1 MRRAGSGDGLALDL
15 IVTGKA
21 NVSGDI
27 LIKELTLSREAGG
40 VPMKKVN
47 HRIST
52 RLAAWFMAIAIVA
65 MPITSLAQTQISYH
79 SNKYKPA
86 DDVKLGRQA
95 AAEAEQQF
103 PLLRD
108 AEVQSYVESVGQRLV
123 AAIPPEFQHPEFRY
137 YFKVIN
143 ASDINAFALPGGP
156 MYVNRGMIQAA
167 RNEGE
172 MAGVMAHELSHV
184 ALRHGTAQATKAQK
198 YGLLAGIAG
207 IAGTIF
213 GGPGLGQIA
222 QGSVG
227 VYFLKFS
234 REYETE
240 ADLLGARIMANAG
253 YDPRDLANMF
263 QTIERQG
270 GGGGGF
276 LSDHPS
282 PSNRYARINQEAQ
295 TLRIANVPHDNRQ
308 FLAVNERL
316 RSYPRAQTM
325 AEIQRSGRRYP
336 NQGDTY
342 PNGDR
347 TGYPNAPS
355 GRVDYPSSRY
365 RSYDE
370 FGLFRVNVPDNWR
383 ELSDSNNSV
392 WFAPSG
398 GYGSSNGQVVY
409 THGVNLGVAPA
420 SNGNLQ
426 QATNEFLNSLQQGNG
441 NLRARSNYQRT
452 YIDGR
457 QALSISLTNI
467 NEATGRNE
475 LVSVITTQLRNG
487 QLFYMIAVA
496 PDNEFANYQSV
507 FQNVLRSVQLNN

>member
-1 MRRAGSGDGLALDL
+1 MIGKEIGMNRISNRFAARWAACLLALAL
-15 IVTGKA
+15 VAT
-21 NVSGDI
+21 
-27 LIKELTLSREAGG
+27 
-40 VPMKKVN
+40 P
-47 HRIST
+47 
-52 RLAAWFMAIAIVA
+52 LATF
-65 MPITSLAQTQISYH
+65 AQTQIKYH
-79 SNKYKPA
+79 SNRYSTS
-86 DDVKLGRQA
+86 DDVKVGRQA

-108 AEVQSYVESVGQRLV
+108 SEVQSYVESVGQRLV

-137 YFKVIN
+137 YFRVIN

-167 RNEGE
+167 HSEGE

-207 IAGTIF
+207 IAGSVL
-213 GGPGLGQIA
+213 GGGGLGQIA
-222 QGSVG
+222 AGSVG

-253 YDPRDLANMF
+253 YDPRELANMF
-263 QTIERQG
+263 QTIQQQG

-282 PSNRYARINQEAQ
+282 PANRYQRINQEAQ
-295 TLRIANVPHDNRQ
+295 YLQVRNVQRDNRQ
-308 FLAVNERL
+308 FSAVNERL

-336 NQGDTY
+336 NQGDRYPNQGDPY

-347 TGYPNAPS
+347 TGNPSPPS
-355 GRVDYPSSRY
+355 GRVDYPSSR
-365 RSYDE
+365 
-370 FGLFRVNVPDNWR
+370 FRNYSVLNVAQVSVPENWR
-383 ELSDSNNSV
+383 EVSDSSNSI

-398 GYGSSNGQVVY
+398 AYGSTNGQSVF
-409 THGVNLGVAPA
+409 THGVSFGVVQTN
-420 SNGNLQ
+420 SRNLQ
-426 QATNEFLNSLQQGNG
+426 QATNELLNSLQQGNG
-441 NLRARSNYQRT
+441 NLRARTGYQQT
-452 YIDGR
+452 TIDGR
-457 QALSISLTNI
+457 SALAIGLNNV
-467 NEATGRNE
+467 NEATGRQE
-475 LVSVITTQLRNG
+475 IVSLVTTQLRNG
-487 QLFYMIAVA
+487 ELLYMIAVA
-496 PDNEFANYQSV
+496 PNDEFANYQNV
-507 FQNVLRSVQLNN
+507 FQNILRSVQMTD

>member
-1 MRRAGSGDGLALDL
+1 MRNVNTTFAARWAAWLLALAL
-15 IVTGKA
+15 VAT
-21 NVSGDI
+21 
-27 LIKELTLSREAGG
+27 
-40 VPMKKVN
+40 P
-47 HRIST
+47 
-52 RLAAWFMAIAIVA
+52 LATF
-65 MPITSLAQTQISYH
+65 AQTQIKYH
-79 SNKYKPA
+79 SNKYSPS
-86 DDVKLGRQA
+86 DDVKVGRQA

-108 AEVQSYVESVGQRLV
+108 SEVQSYVESVGQRLV

-167 RNEGE
+167 RSEGE

-213 GGPGLGQIA
+213 GGPGLGQVA

-253 YDPRDLANMF
+253 YDPRELANMF
-263 QTIERQG
+263 QTIQRQG

-276 LSDHPS
+276 FSDHPS
-282 PSNRYARINQEAQ
+282 PANRYERINQEAQ
-295 TLRIANVPHDNRQ
+295 SLQVRNVPHNSRD
-308 FLAVNERL
+308 FIAVNERL
-316 RSYPRAQTM
+316 RGYPRAQTM

-336 NQGDTY
+336 NQGGDPY

-347 TGYPNAPS
+347 TGDRTGYGNPPS
-355 GRVDYPSSRY
+355 GRVDYPSSR
-365 RSYDE
+365 
-370 FGLFRVNVPDNWR
+370 FRNYSVLNVAQVSVPENWR
-383 ELSDSNNSV
+383 EVSDSGNSI

-398 GYGSSNGQVVY
+398 AYGSTNGQSVF
-409 THGVNLGVAPA
+409 THGVNFGVFQPN
-420 SNGNLQ
+420 SRNLE
-426 QATNEFLNSLQQGNG
+426 QATNEFINSLQQGNG
-441 NLRARSNYQRT
+441 NLRSRGGYLRT
-452 YIDGR
+452 TIDGR
-457 QALSISLTNI
+457 NALSIALNNV
-467 NEATGRNE
+467 NEATSRQE
-475 LVSVITTQLRNG
+475 IVTVITTQLRNG
-487 QLFYMIAVA
+487 QVLYMIAVA
-496 PDNEFANYQSV
+496 PNDDFANYQSV
-507 FQNVLRSVQLNN
+507 FQNILRSVQVNG